1 MCKICPAVD
10 EGGVDRGQRK
20 RGTKGGIGRERGV
33 NVVNED
39 GKGGGGAIGPI
50 KIL

>member
-1 MCKICPAVD
+1 
-10 EGGVDRGQRK
+10 VDRGQRK

-39 GKGGGGAIGPI
+39 GKGGGGGYRAH
-50 KIL
+50 KDFMSRQ